1 MVMEMRSF
9 GKYVGVFGL
18 FAVSFGTVVSSY
30 AQGNPTPPMVGASG
44 SPNAAVVAASEPVGS
59 PGLGFTS
66 AALSGDPSAL
76 PPEVK
81 MLRSIEK
88 EIKDKYS
95 KIATDPSSIPSLVFT
110 PAQHALLR
118 EARIGF
124 NTRLPTLQ
132 ELRDHPDP
140 NDPNYR
146 PPTAL
151 REIALGGIVFYSP
164 DDWTIW
170 LNNKRVTPD
179 AMPAEAVDLRV
190 YKEYIELRWFD
201 AGTNQVYPI
210 RLRPNQRFNIDGRMF
225 LPG

>member
-1 MVMEMRSF
+1 MKKAYATSVSGLFVASF
-9 GKYVGVFGL
+9 GLAWVAYAASGGL
-18 FAVSFGTVVSSY
+18 TVAGKPNSEVSSSS
-30 AQGNPTPPMVGASG
+30 PPVQQEA
-44 SPNAAVVAASEPVGS
+44 
-59 PGLGFTS
+59 GLGFT
-66 AALSGDPSAL
+66 PSAL
-76 PPEVK
+76 SDSAAGTPPEVK

-88 EIKDKYS
+88 EIREMYNKE
-95 KIATDPSSIPSLVFT
+95 TVEPSSIPSLVFT

-124 NTRLPTLQ
+124 NTRMPTLQ
-132 ELRDHPDP
+132 ELKDNPDP

-151 REIALGGIVFYSP
+151 REISLGGIVFYSP

-170 LNNKRVTPD
+170 LNGKRVTPD
-179 AMPAEAVDLRV
+179 ALPGEALDLRV

-201 AGTNQVYPI
+201 SGTNQVYPV

>member
-1 MVMEMRSF
+1 MVMGMKSF
-9 GKYVGVFGL
+9 GKYAAVLGV
-18 FAVSFGTVVSSY
+18 FAVSFGVILGAY
-30 AQGNPTPPMVGASG
+30 AQGNVVSSQGVGG
-44 SPNAAVVAASEPVGS
+44 EGGAAAESS
-59 PGLGFTS
+59 SSSGLGFTP
-66 AALSGDPSAL
+66 AALTGDPNTL
-76 PPEVK
+76 PAEVK
-81 MLRSIEK
+81 ILRSIEK

-95 KIATDPSSIPSLVFT
+95 KIAADPSAIPSLVFT

-151 REIALGGIVFYSP
+151 REVSLGGIVFYSP

-170 LNNKRVTPD
+170 LNNKRITPD

>member
-1 MVMEMRSF
+1 MGMKSF
-9 GKYVGVFGL
+9 GRYATVFWGV
-18 FAVSFGTVVSSY
+18 AVSFGVIFGAY
-30 AQGNPTPPMVGASG
+30 AQENVASSQVSGGA
-44 SPNAAVVAASEPVGS
+44 AAAESS
-59 PGLGFTS
+59 GLGFTA
-66 AALSGDPSAL
+66 AALKGDPNAL
-76 PPEVK
+76 PAEVEI
-81 MLRSIEK
+81 LRGIEK
-88 EIKDKYS
+88 EIKDKYNRT
-95 KIATDPSSIPSLVFT
+95 ATDPSSIPSLVFT

-132 ELRDHPDP
+132 ELKDHPDP

-146 PPTAL
+146 PSTSL
-151 REIALGGIVFYSP
+151 REISLGGIVFYSP

-170 LNNKRVTPD
+170 LNNKRITPD

-201 AGTNQVYPI
+201 AGTNRVYPV

>member
-1 MVMEMRSF
+1 MVMSMKSF
-9 GKYVGVFGL
+9 GKYAAGFLGG
-18 FAVSFGTVVSSY
+18 AVSFGVILGAY
-30 AQGNPTPPMVGASG
+30 AQGNVVSLQANVEGGGA
-44 SPNAAVVAASEPVGS
+44 VAES

-66 AALSGDPSAL
+66 AALTGDINAL
-76 PPEVK
+76 PAEVK
-81 MLRSIEK
+81 LLQSIEK

-95 KIATDPSSIPSLVFT
+95 KIAADPSAIPSLVFT

-170 LNNKRVTPD
+170 LNSKRVTPD
-179 AMPAEAVDLRV
+179 AMPSEAVDLRV